1 MNKLKYMAGVI
12 AALALL
18 MGSIDV
24 GTSGAEPA
32 YEWLLPMAAE
42 AGEEGSNP
50 HLEFGIHTG
59 ATDGYD
65 SGIDV
70 PTPPTQPGA
79 LFEAYFSIVDTLFP
93 KLNKDLRGEVPN
105 QWTLEVKS
113 TTEDIHLSWS
123 TDDLPAGVALR
134 LVDGDIDID
143 LTVDSSITLPAG
155 SHTLTLTAVKTEL
168 AQYGLSVNS
177 TAGGSVTVPGEGL
190 FSYDE
195 GTQVDLVARAD
206 EGLRF
211 LRWTGDVETVAN
223 TTAAQTTVTMNS
235 DYSVTATFEERP
247 SVEYVLAVAST
258 EGGSVTDPGE
268 GLFTY
273 DSGIVVDLVARAD
286 EGLRFLR
293 WTGDVETVANTT
305 AAQTTVTMNSD
316 YSITATFEERPSVQY
331 AVTVASTEGGSVTD
345 PGEGLFTYDSG
356 TVVDLVAVPDAGY
369 RFVSWTG
376 DVDQI
381 ANVDASETNITVE
394 GDYSITAGF
403 EEMLE
408 QYDLAIS
415 SSGGGSVAIPGEGTY
430 AYQQGAVV
438 DLMAQ
443 AEQGFRFVEWTGQV
457 SAIAN
462 ASAAQTTVTMDG
474 DYIIMAVFEEIPPPA
489 ADRLL
494 IGAILAAVIVGG
506 LIVLLLSRR
515 RTA

>member
-50 HLEFGIHTG
+50 NLGFGIHPG

-93 KLNKDLRGEVPN
+93 NLNRDFRGAIPN

-195 GTQVDLVARAD
+195 GTQV
-206 EGLRF
+206 G
-211 LRWTGDVETVAN
+211 
-223 TTAAQTTVTMNS
+223 
-235 DYSVTATFEERP
+235 
-247 SVEYVLAVAST
+247 
-258 EGGSVTDPGE
+258 
-268 GLFTY
+268 
-273 DSGIVVDLVARAD
+273 LVARAD

-369 RFVSWTG
+369 RFVIWTG